1 MIKYCI
7 YILYKITSCE
17 RKTYMAK
24 RHVVEYFLQVEYQ
37 YLEMLDNLKEFKE
50 LLAANRISNE
60 EFQQAIAEIEL
71 IKANYERISYIMF
84 LLNKPNR
91 KTKEEVELAKS
102 WYDAL
107 QYASKEA
114 IINENNDALAKIKDM
129 IKKGEL
135 NYDKSCN

>member
-1 MIKYCI
+1 
-7 YILYKITSCE
+7 
-17 RKTYMAK
+17 MAK

-114 IINENNDALAKIKDM
+114 IIDENKDALAKIKDM